1 MNISELINYKDN
13 HNRLNY
19 ICNNREN
26 IVPFVGAGVSIDC
39 GLYSWLDMLDI
50 IAKDYFT
57 ADEIKR
63 MHNFG
68 NCFSYA
74 DKIVE
79 VTGNQNMIME
89 KIKEIFQNAEI
100 TLTDTPYILTSS
112 FSNLIVTTNYDTI
125 LEEASRQNIITSPLK
140 PLLPCLK
147 GQIDAAI
154 QNNERCL
161 LKLHGS
167 IEETSSIILTTKQY
181 DKFYG
186 KSSRRNKP
194 LPRYLEKLFT
204 TKKLLFVGCS
214 LEFDRTLNIL
224 LECLKKDEKISHYA
238 IVPWFDN
245 ETKNISQSRRLTK
258 LGIVPIYFPE
268 GDYCSVQNILRYL
281 AKENLFTKQIKI

>member
-68 NCFSYA
+68 DCFSYA

-79 VTGNQNMIME
+79 VTDNQNMIME
-89 KIKEIFQNAEI
+89 KVKEIFQNAEL

-125 LEEASRQNIITSPLK
+125 LEEASR
-140 PLLPCLK
+140 
-147 GQIDAAI
+147 
-154 QNNERCL
+154 
-161 LKLHGS
+161 
-167 IEETSSIILTTKQY
+167 
-181 DKFYG
+181 
-186 KSSRRNKP
+186 
-194 LPRYLEKLFT
+194 
-204 TKKLLFVGCS
+204 
-214 LEFDRTLNIL
+214 
-224 LECLKKDEKISHYA
+224 
-238 IVPWFDN
+238 
-245 ETKNISQSRRLTK
+245 
-258 LGIVPIYFPE
+258 
-268 GDYCSVQNILRYL
+268 
-281 AKENLFTKQIKI
+281 